1 MHADPNATAGT
12 SVREKRSIPRRRAF
26 HRYTVAT
33 AVRPMPLTLPVPLL
47 RLRTDEQL
55 LALFRS
61 GREEAFRAIHDRY
74 HDRLLAYVRH
84 MLRGHSEAED
94 VVQDV
99 FLRAYGSLR
108 SGEREIAVR
117 PWLYRVAHNRCI
129 DYVRRAPAA
138 PLQPDEL
145 LPGGID
151 PVAAAEQREDLRRLV
166 SDLHALPEQQRSAL
180 IIRELEGLSYDDL
193 ATTLGVTVPA
203 VKSLLVRARTGL
215 AEASEAR
222 DTDCA
227 VIREQLALAVD
238 RPGRPPRL
246 LRDHLRECSPCRAHR
261 QALRHGHAQLASL
274 LPGPSTLLLGGW
286 LASLLGSGGASGAAV
301 GSSIAAGAGKALAV
315 ASASVAVAGGAA
327 EVADHAHPP
336 ARRHHAPAVTATPA
350 PRVPSIRIAT
360 NAARPPVTPPAP
372 APAPRAEQLI
382 DATPSPGPVAAGPAI
397 DKDDEPAATPEP
409 TATPTHTPT
418 PTPTHTPTP
427 EPTTTPEPVPTAET
441 AAEPTA
447 TPPPAP

>member
-1 MHADPNATAGT
+1 M
-12 SVREKRSIPRRRAF
+12 
-26 HRYTVAT
+26 
-33 AVRPMPLTLPVPLL
+33 
-47 RLRTDEQL
+47 
-55 LALFRS
+55 
-61 GREEAFRAIHDRY
+61 
-74 HDRLLAYVRH
+74 
-84 MLRGHSEAED
+84 
-94 VVQDV
+94 
-99 FLRAYGSLR
+99 
-108 SGEREIAVR
+108 
-117 PWLYRVAHNRCI
+117 
-129 DYVRRAPAA
+129 
-138 PLQPDEL
+138 
-145 LPGGID
+145 
-151 PVAAAEQREDLRRLV
+151 
-166 SDLHALPEQQRSAL
+166 
-180 IIRELEGLSYDDL
+180 
-193 ATTLGVTVPA
+193 PA

-227 VIREQLALAVD
+227 LIREQLALAVD

-336 ARRHHAPAVTATPA
+336 AKRHHAAAVTATPA
-350 PRVPSIRIAT
+350 PRAPGIRIAT
-360 NAARPPVTPPAP
+360 AAARPPVTPPAP
-372 APAPRAEQLI
+372 APAPHAEQLI
-382 DATPSPGPVAAGPAI
+382 DATPSPGPVAAGPAL

-418 PTPTHTPTP
+418 PTQTPTHTPTP
-427 EPTTTPEPVPTAET
+427 DPTTTPEPVPTAET

-447 TPPPAP
+447 TPPTAP